1 MKKLDVPYIDQTG
14 GGAFTGCESVTAVML
29 LQYLGCDISIYDFI
43 DNYLE
48 KEPFTE
54 RDGVLYGPSPYEK
67 FVGDPYDREA
77 MGCYAPVIQK
87 AMQRVL
93 GDGYRVL
100 DETGS
105 DIEYLLRSYIDRD
118 MPVALWATIDLRDI
132 IVGPS
137 WTLRDSGESFTW
149 LSNEH
154 CMLLVGY
161 DDEHYIFNDPW
172 NNNGIVAYDKA
183 TVEDRYIKQH
193 RQAVTVIE
201 I

>member
-54 RDGVLYGPSPYEK
+54 SDGVLYGPSPYEK

-193 RQAVTVIE
+193 RQAVTVIK

>member
-118 MPVALWATIDLRDI
+118 MPVVLWATIDLRDI

>member
-1 MKKLDVPYIDQTG
+1 MKKIDVPYIDQTG

-67 FVGDPYDREA
+67 FAGDPYDREA

-93 GDGYRVL
+93 GDGFRVL

-105 DIEYLLRSYIDRD
+105 DIGYLLRSYIDRD

-132 IVGPS
+132 IVGPC
-137 WTLRDSGESFTW
+137 WTLSDSGESFTW

-172 NNNGIVAYDKA
+172 SNNGIVAYDRA

-193 RQAVTVIE
+193 RQAVTVVRA
-201 I
+201 

>member
-1 MKKLDVPYIDQTG
+1 MKKIDVPYIDQTG

-29 LQYLGCDISIYDFI
+29 LQYLGCNISIYDFI

-54 RDGVLYGPSPYEK
+54 RDGVMYGPSPYEK
-67 FVGDPYDREA
+67 FAGDPYDREA

-93 GDGYRVL
+93 GDGFRVL

-105 DIEYLLRSYIDRD
+105 DIGYLLRSYIDRD
-118 MPVALWATIDLRDI
+118 MPVALWATIDLREI
-132 IVGPS
+132 IVGPC
-137 WTLRDSGESFTW
+137 WTLSDSGESFTW

-172 NNNGIVAYDKA
+172 NNNGIVAYDRA

-193 RQAVTVIE
+193 RQAVTVVRA
-201 I
+201 

>member
-1 MKKLDVPYIDQTG
+1 MKKIDVPYIDQTG

-43 DNYLE
+43 DNYLD

-54 RDGVLYGPSPYEK
+54 RGGVLYGPSPYEK

-77 MGCYAPVIQK
+77 MGCYAPVIQRS
-87 AMQRVL
+87 MQRVL
-93 GDGYRVL
+93 GDGYRVI

-105 DIEYLLRSYIDRD
+105 DIEYLLHSYIDMD

-132 IVGPS
+132 IVGPC
-137 WTLRDSGESFTW
+137 WTLRDTGERFTW

-172 NNNGIVAYDKA
+172 NNNGIVAYDRA

-193 RQAVTVIE
+193 KQAVAVKRI
-201 I
+201 

>member
-118 MPVALWATIDLRDI
+118 MPVVLWATIDLRDI

-193 RQAVTVIE
+193 RQAVTVIK

>member
-87 AMQRVL
+87 AMQLVL

-193 RQAVTVIE
+193 RQAVTVIK

>member
-48 KEPFTE
+48 KETFTE
-54 RDGVLYGPSPYEK
+54 RDGVMYGPSPYEK
-67 FVGDPYDREA
+67 FAGDPYDREA

-93 GDGYRVL
+93 GDGFRVL

-105 DIEYLLRSYIDRD
+105 DIAYLLRSYIDRD

-132 IVGPS
+132 IVGPC
-137 WTLRDSGESFTW
+137 WTLSDSGESFTW

-172 NNNGIVAYDKA
+172 NNNGIVAYDRA

-193 RQAVTVIE
+193 RQAVTVVRA
-201 I
+201 